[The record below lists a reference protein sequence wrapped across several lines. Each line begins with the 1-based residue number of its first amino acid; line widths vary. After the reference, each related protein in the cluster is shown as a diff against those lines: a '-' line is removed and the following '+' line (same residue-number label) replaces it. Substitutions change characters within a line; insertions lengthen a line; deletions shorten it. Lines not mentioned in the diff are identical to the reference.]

1 LFHVSETLLRAE
13 LDGRS
18 FRLIGVGSSGLEDAT
33 HADPP
38 DLADPGGGKRKRV
51 EHAIDQIRARH
62 GGDAIL
68 KGRGLGGT
76 ATRMSPSHRFGLGAA
91 SDHAEDNE
99 GGDENR

>member
-1 LFHVSETLLRAE
+1 MQVAPN
-13 LDGRS
+13 G
-18 FRLIGVGSSGLEDAT
+18 G
-33 HADPP
+33 
-38 DLADPGGGKRKRV
+38 GGGKRKRV

-76 ATRMSPSHRFGLGAA
+76 ATRMSPPHRFGLGAA